1 MKYSTRVALE
11 DKAWRLGTHYGN
23 RTRVAGLETEVM
35 YQTAL
40 QDGCP
45 LQFFDVFKYAAQKVW
60 RQKGEI

>member
-11 DKAWRLGTHYGN
+11 DKAWRLGTNYGK
-23 RTRVAGLETEVM
+23 RACPAGLETEVM

-40 QDGCP
+40 QDGWP
-45 LQFFDVFKYAAQKVW
+45 LQCVDVFMDAAQKVW